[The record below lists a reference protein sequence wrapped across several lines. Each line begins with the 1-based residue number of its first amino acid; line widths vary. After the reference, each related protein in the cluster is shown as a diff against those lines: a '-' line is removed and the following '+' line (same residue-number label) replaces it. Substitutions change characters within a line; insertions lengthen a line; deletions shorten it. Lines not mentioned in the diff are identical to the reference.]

1 MTDRRWRSLLTWG
14 FTLAVLTFG
23 GRALQTQWSSV
34 ATLRASTPAD
44 WRGIAVASALVG
56 ASYAVLILTWRATV
70 RAWGEAL
77 PAPAAARIWLVS
89 NLGRYVP
96 GKVWQIGAMGVMAQ
110 EAGVSSVAAVGSA
123 LVVSLVHVI
132 VGFGVVAAT
141 GLPLLRSL
149 VPSGTPLLP
158 VLLFGIASTLSMP
171 WLLPWV
177 AALATRVTGRAIAV
191 PRLPARAVWV
201 AAAGSA
207 AGWLLF
213 GLAFHRLGAAL
224 LGHATGDAATSIAV
238 FTLSYLAGFLA
249 LIAPGGLGVREVV
262 MAGLLTATGL
272 ASGPEATWL
281 VVGSR
286 LWLTVLEILP
296 GLLLL
301 LVPRRRDAVPSAR
314 PS

>member
-1 MTDRRWRSLLTWG
+1 MADRRWRSLLTWG
-14 FTLAVLTFG
+14 FTLAVVAFG
-23 GRALQTQWSSV
+23 GRALHSQWGSV
-34 ATLRASTPAD
+34 AALRASTPAD
-44 WRGIAVASALVG
+44 WPGILMASILVG

-70 RAWGEAL
+70 HAWGESL
-77 PAPAAARIWLVS
+77 PMTAAARIWLIS

-132 VGFGVVAAT
+132 VGFGVVAVT

-149 VPSGTPLLP
+149 VPVGTPLLP
-158 VLLFGIASTLSMP
+158 VLLLGLVATLAMP

-177 AALATRVTGRAIAV
+177 ATLATRVTGRAIAL

-207 AGWLLF
+207 AGWSLF
-213 GLAFHRLGAAL
+213 GIAFHRLGAAL
-224 LGHATGDAATSIAV
+224 LGHATGDAATSVAV

-262 MAGLLTATGL
+262 MAGLLTSTGL
-272 ASGPEATWL
+272 ASGAEATWL

-296 GLLLL
+296 GLVLL